1 MFPNLPLHINP
12 LDIEEVG
19 CSCGELETMEHIYS
33 SNSEEIP
40 FEKIYNGTIKE
51 IEGVLRKFNKTIDKR
66 KILKQQS
73 KFKPPCDPTS

>member
-40 FEKIYNGTIKE
+40 FEKIYNGTRKE
-51 IEGVLRKFNKTIDKR
+51 IKGVLRKFNENIEKR
-66 KILKQQS
+66 KISKQQN
-73 KFKPPCDPTS
+73 K